1 MHSNRFTGSVPSSIS
16 ALTALTELYGPL
28 CPACLLPQSAAECV
42 WPACACACT
51 FVCMLRLM
59 LARSVDAQFIGG
71 GRPIRSLGNNPFA
84 AATFPAG
91 ITALT
96 RLESLYARAV
106 RAAQC
111 VLGV

>member
-1 MHSNRFTGSVPSSIS
+1 MHSNRFSGSVPPSIS
-16 ALTALTELYGPL
+16 ALTALEDLYVPHLPRSPL
-28 CPACLLPQSAAECV
+28 AAICSRL
-42 WPACACACT
+42 
-51 FVCMLRLM
+51 CMAGVRMRMHLRIHASLN
-59 LARSVDAQFIGG
+59 ARAFRGRPIISG

-84 AATFPAG
+84 AATLPAC

-106 RAAQC
+106 RAARC